1 VKSTIGAASAGSYL
15 GSTLRLPALS
25 GGWFPLLPM
34 IARLRFDF
42 RSLLRSPLRLS
53 LRFPLRSASRASISL
68 AAAALVLSAL
78 VGWTLGHYLLGLIE
92 REAMQRARA
101 EAVQLAERLDQVAW
115 AGARELLALAATPS
129 VAEPALRPQQA
140 RPALDATRRALPAFH
155 WVGIA
160 DGSGR
165 ILNASGGEL
174 EGQNVS
180 GQLAYRQARLARRVA
195 GIDDAVFTP
204 RIVAMTDTESA
215 QPAHLDDLDGAARS
229 MRPAP
234 RPVRFL
240 DLSVATFDAN
250 GGPSGV
256 LLGQLGWDR
265 DTEPPGHA
273 LVDPLPGAPRG
284 EVLVVAGDG
293 TVVMASDPAM
303 AGRLVDTRITDGAGR
318 GMEAGWTRRW
328 PDGHHYQTVAVTTP
342 GYRDFGGLGWTVVWR
357 QPLAHALGVWRHL
370 PLVFAAFAVL
380 LCMLGLMLSGRH
392 QARAVGAVVT
402 G

>member
-1 VKSTIGAASAGSYL
+1 
-15 GSTLRLPALS
+15 
-25 GGWFPLLPM
+25 M
-34 IARLRFDF
+34 IAPLRFAF
-42 RSLLRSPLRLS
+42 RSLWRSPW
-53 LRFPLRSASRASISL
+53 RSSISVRV
-68 AAAALVLSAL
+68 AALALSAL

-140 RPALDATRRALPAFH
+140 RAALDATRRALPVFH

-165 ILNASGGEL
+165 ILHASGGEL

-204 RIVAMTDTESA
+204 RIAAMTETDIA
-215 QPAHLDDLDGAARS
+215 HPVHLDGLDGPGRS
-229 MRPAP
+229 MRAVPRP
-234 RPVRFL
+234 VRPLRPVRFL
-240 DLSVATFDAN
+240 DLSVATFDAS
-250 GGPSGV
+250 GAPSGV

-265 DTEPPGHA
+265 GTKPPGHA
-273 LVDPLPGAPRG
+273 LIDPLPGAPRG

-293 TVVMASDPAM
+293 TVVMASDAAM

-318 GMEAGWTRRW
+318 GMDAGWTRRW

-357 QPLAHALGVWRHL
+357 QPLAQALGAWRHL
-370 PLVFAAFAVL
+370 PLAFATLAAL
-380 LCMLGLMLSGRH
+380 LCLLGLMLSRRH
-392 QARAVGAVVT
+392 RARAVGAVVT